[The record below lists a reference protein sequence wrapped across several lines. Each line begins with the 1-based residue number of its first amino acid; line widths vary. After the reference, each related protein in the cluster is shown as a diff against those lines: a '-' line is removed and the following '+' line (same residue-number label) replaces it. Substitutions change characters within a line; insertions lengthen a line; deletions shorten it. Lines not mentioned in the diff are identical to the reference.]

1 MLLLLACVLSA
12 KGEGEKRRGEETR
25 EKETGEGKKR
35 RGFWGGRR
43 RVLSLQSP
51 PPPSLLIPTRFYAW
65 SQYLLKR
72 IAVKVV

>member
-1 MLLLLACVLSA
+1 M
-12 KGEGEKRRGEETR
+12 KKKR
-25 EKETGEGKKR
+25 EKGKREGVF
-35 RGFWGGRR
+35 GGGRQS
-43 RVLSLQSP
+43 LQSLQSLQSP